1 MHRLY
6 TKEAFGIRT
15 LEHLSLRLSIPL
27 QELAKIAFDVES
39 LYDSWKKPKE
49 NGKFRDIFN
58 PRPRLK
64 KVQSKIHKLLQEIIL
79 PDSFHGG
86 VKRRSNI
93 TNAKIHCGQNWI
105 FSLDFEAFF
114 DNISHHRVYNLFRN
128 ELDCS
133 PNVARLL
140 TRICTIK
147 GKVPQGAPM
156 SSDIAILV
164 CKKLGKRLEGLAK
177 KYNIKYSHYIDDIS
191 FSGSII
197 PVSFKTKVK
206 EIIAQHGFKLNS
218 DKELICSRNKP
229 QIVTGLSVNRKTLHL
244 PRAIKRDWRAK
255 KYIFKKYRGTELTEE
270 ERRKEEQKIQGRES
284 YLRAVSSNY

>member
-1 MHRLY
+1 MHNLY
-6 TKEAFGIRT
+6 TKESLGIRT
-15 LEHLSLRLSIPL
+15 IEHLSLRLSIQL
-27 QELAKIAFDVES
+27 QELNQIALDVES
-39 LYDSWKKPKE
+39 LYDSWKKLKK
-49 NGKFRDIFN
+49 NGKPRDIFN

-64 KVQSKIHKLLQEIIL
+64 KVQSRIHKLLQEIIL

-105 FSLDFEAFF
+105 FGLDFEAFF
-114 DNISHHRVYNLFRN
+114 DNISNHRVYNLFRN

-140 TRICTIK
+140 TRISTIK

-177 KYNIKYSHYIDDIS
+177 KYNINYSHYIDDIT
-191 FSGSII
+191 FSGLII

-206 EIIAQHGFKLNS
+206 EIIGQNGFKLKS
-218 DKELICSRNKP
+218 DKEFNCSRNKA
-229 QIVTGLSVNRKTLHL
+229 QIVTGLSVNRKRIHL
-244 PRAIKRDWRAK
+244 PRAIKREWRAK
-255 KYIFKKYRGTELTEE
+255 KYIFKKYRAVELTEE

-284 YLRAVSSNY
+284 YLKAVYSN